1 MKTLSNRVAYPPKVN
16 IDKPPLCKL
25 SLRKPSNSKSNR
37 VWFESRL
44 QIETPRNFLTFFDI
58 GWAK

>member
-1 MKTLSNRVAYPPKVN
+1 MKTLSSRVAYPPKVN

-37 VWFESRL
+37 VWSESRL

-58 GWAK
+58 